1 VLLVRRGGTKREW
14 RLLTAGLSMKPRPD
28 SSAGPPRVVIVGA
41 GFAGLAVARKL
52 ASAPADILVIDRQNY
67 HLFQPLLYQVA
78 TAGLSPADIAAPIR
92 SLLSATN
99 TSVLLDEVVDIDP
112 AARQVRMN
120 SGGEQGYDVLV
131 LAPGS
136 EYNYFGHDEWRE
148 RAPGL
153 KSLDDATDIRRNMLL
168 AFERAE
174 MARNS
179 PARARLLTFV
189 LIGAGPTGVELA
201 GALVELA
208 RTTLSRD
215 FRNIDPGQTRIVL
228 IEAGSRVLAGFPR
241 RLSDYAERSLRQM
254 GIEILLDSPVERID
268 SSGVS
273 TRRRTI
279 DAGTVVWCAG
289 VKARPITGWLGVPS
303 AHGGRIEVAADLS
316 VPDRPEIFVVG
327 DAALCHG
334 PDRRPLPGLAAVA
347 KQQGEYVG
355 EVVRRRLCNEP
366 AIGPFSY
373 RDRGTL
379 ATIGRNSA
387 VADLPWAKLTG
398 TTAWLLWGAVHI
410 FLLIGFRN
418 RIAVFLNWV
427 WAWLTYGRGA
437 RLITG
442 KPHTIAQAH
451 QTSPASPQSS
461 GECHAKTLDGR
472 PLGEGQR
479 RGNH

>member
-1 VLLVRRGGTKREW
+1 
-14 RLLTAGLSMKPRPD
+14 MNPRSDTNADPR
-28 SSAGPPRVVIVGA
+28 RVVIVGA
-41 GFAGLAVARKL
+41 GFAGLAAAREL
-52 ASAPADILVIDRQNY
+52 ASAPADILVIDRHNY
-67 HLFQPLLYQVA
+67 NLFQPLLYQVA

-92 SLLSATN
+92 SLLRAPN
-99 TSVLLDEVVDIDP
+99 TRVLLDEVVDIDP
-112 AARQVRMN
+112 GARRVRMRC
-120 SGGEQGYDVLV
+120 SGDQSYDVLI

-148 RAPGL
+148 LAPGV
-153 KSLDDATDIRRNMLL
+153 KSLDDATGIRRKLL
-168 AFERAE
+168 IAFERAE
-174 MARNS
+174 MACN
-179 PARARLLTFV
+179 AAVRARLLTFV
-189 LIGAGPTGVELA
+189 LVGAGPTGVELA

-215 FRNIDPGQTRIVL
+215 FRNIDPGQARVVL
-228 IEAGSRVLAGFPR
+228 VEAGPRVLAGFPR
-241 RLSDYAERSLRQM
+241 RLSDFAARSLQQM
-254 GIEILLDSPVERID
+254 GVEILLDSRVERID
-268 SSGVS
+268 GSGVR
-273 TRRRTI
+273 TQRQTI
-279 DAGTVVWCAG
+279 DAATVIWCAG
-289 VKARPITGWLGVPS
+289 VKARPVARWLGLP
-303 AHGGRIEVAADLS
+303 AADGGRIEVAADLS
-316 VPDRPEIFVVG
+316 VPGRPDIFVVG

-355 EVVRRRLCNEP
+355 DVVRRRLCNEP

-387 VADLPWAKLTG
+387 VADFPWARLTG
-398 TTAWLLWGAVHI
+398 TIAWLLWGAVHI

-442 KPHTIAQAH
+442 EGRTTAH
-451 QTSPASPQSS
+451 ASEVSPVSPQLS
-461 GECHAKTLDGR
+461 GKS
-472 PLGEGQR
+472 
-479 RGNH
+479 

>member
-1 VLLVRRGGTKREW
+1 MAASA
-14 RLLTAGLSMKPRPD
+14 AGLSMNQRLDPNTGPRR
-28 SSAGPPRVVIVGA
+28 RVVIVGA
-41 GFAGLAVARKL
+41 GFAGLAAARKF
-52 ASAPADILVIDRQNY
+52 ASAPADLLVIDRHNY
-67 HLFQPLLYQVA
+67 NLFQPLLYQVA

-99 TSVLLDEVVDIDP
+99 TRVLLEEVVDIDP
-112 AARQVRMN
+112 VARRVRMR
-120 SGGEQGYDVLV
+120 SGREQGYDVLI
-131 LAPGS
+131 LATGS

-148 RAPGL
+148 LAPGL
-153 KSLDDATDIRRNMLL
+153 KSLDDATHIRRSVLV

-174 MARNS
+174 MECDSAT
-179 PARARLLTFV
+179 RARLLTFV

-208 RTTLSRD
+208 RATLSRD
-215 FRNIDPGQTRIVL
+215 FRRIDPRQARVVL
-228 IEAGSRVLAGFPR
+228 VEAGARVLADFPR
-241 RLSDYAERSLRQM
+241 HLSDFAARSLQQM
-254 GIEILLDSPVERID
+254 GVEILLDSPVERID

-273 TRRRTI
+273 TGRQTI
-279 DAGTVVWCAG
+279 DAATVIWCAG
-289 VKARPITGWLGVPS
+289 VKARPVAGWLGVPA

-316 VPDRPEIFVVG
+316 VPGRPEIFVLG

-334 PDRRPLPGLAAVA
+334 PDQRPLPGLAAVA

-355 EVVRRRLCNEP
+355 EVVRRQLCNEP

-373 RDRGTL
+373 HDRGTL

-387 VADLPWAKLTG
+387 VADLPWARLTG
-398 TTAWLLWGAVHI
+398 TIAWLLWGTVHI
-410 FLLIGFRN
+410 FFLIGFRN

-442 KPHTIAQAH
+442 EEWVSAKVW
-451 QTSPASPQSS
+451 PQDIDLPDV
-461 GECHAKTLDGR
+461 K
-472 PLGEGQR
+472 
-479 RGNH
+479 

>member
-1 VLLVRRGGTKREW
+1 
-14 RLLTAGLSMKPRPD
+14 MNPRSD
-28 SSAGPPRVVIVGA
+28 TSADPPRVVIVGA
-41 GFAGLAVARKL
+41 GFAGLAAARKL
-52 ASAPADILVIDRQNY
+52 ASAPAEILVIDRHNY
-67 HLFQPLLYQVA
+67 NLFQPLLYQVA

-92 SLLSATN
+92 SLLRAAN
-99 TSVLLDEVVDIDP
+99 TRVLLDEVVDIDSV
-112 AARQVRMN
+112 ARQVRMS
-120 SGGEQGYDVLV
+120 SGGTQRYDVLI

-136 EYNYFGHDEWRE
+136 EYNYFGHDEWQK

-153 KSLDDATDIRRNMLL
+153 KSLDDATDIRRNMLV

-174 MARNS
+174 MTCDS
-179 PARARLLTFV
+179 TSRARQLTFV

-201 GALVELA
+201 GAMVELA

-215 FRNIDPGQTRIVL
+215 FRNIDPGQARVVL
-228 IEAGSRVLAGFPR
+228 IEAGPRVLASFPE
-241 RLSDYAERSLRQM
+241 RLSEFAARSLRRM
-254 GIEILLDSPVERID
+254 GVEILLDSPVERID
-268 SSGVS
+268 GAGVS
-273 TRRRTI
+273 AGRRTI
-279 DAGTVVWCAG
+279 NAATVIWCAG
-289 VKARPITGWLGVPS
+289 VKARPVSQWLGLPG
-303 AHGGRIEVAADLS
+303 AHDGRIEVAADLS
-316 VPDRPEIFVVG
+316 LSGRPEIFVVG

-334 PDRRPLPGLAAVA
+334 PDHRPLPGLAAVA

-355 EVVRRRLCNEP
+355 EIVRRRLCNEP

-398 TTAWLLWGAVHI
+398 MIAWLLWGAVHI

-418 RIAVFLNWV
+418 RVVVFLNWV

-442 KPHTIAQAH
+442 DPHKIAHRCA
-451 QTSPASPQSS
+451 
-461 GECHAKTLDGR
+461 GIER
-472 PLGEGQR
+472 EE
-479 RGNH
+479 